1 MSKAL
6 EDELAWERRARQLL
20 QSIALAAAES
30 GSWHDTMQHAVREIC
45 VATGW
50 PVGHAL
56 VRGDNGDL
64 GSSRIWHLE
73 DEERFHVLREVTEA
87 TRFGAGRGLPGRV
100 LMTGRP
106 LWIGDVTLDDNFPRA
121 ALAGDL
127 GVRAAFA
134 LPVLVKE
141 QRLDGLEAE
150 SPLAAEPQRPL
161 LDVMAAIG
169 AQLGR
174 VVERGLADEALRQS
188 ELRFRS
194 VAQTA
199 HDAII
204 SADATGRIISWNRGA
219 SVMFGYT
226 EDEALSRPLTMVI
239 PERLRARHEEGLR
252 RVGSGG
258 AQRVIGRTVELEGLR
273 RDGNE
278 FPLELSLAA
287 WQIGEASY
295 YTGILR
301 DITERKENEQRLH
314 TVATRL
320 ERSEKAAIE
329 ANRAKSIFLAN
340 MSHELRTPL
349 NAILGFVQL
358 LRRDRTLNVGQRENV
373 DVIARSGEHL
383 LGLIN
388 DVLTISKI
396 EAGETILNP
405 THFDPGRLLRGLREL
420 FHLRAEARGL
430 ELRFEISAA
439 FPSLVTGDE
448 GKLRQ
453 VLINLLANAVKFTE
467 TGSITVRSTWV
478 RGQASFAVDDTG
490 PGIAPADVE
499 RLFAPFVQ
507 TAAGLKAHE
516 GTGLG
521 LAISHDFVR
530 LMGGELRVET
540 TLGEGTCFSF
550 AVELPAAIAA
560 RDEGRADPPVV
571 GVAPGQRDFRI
582 LVVDN
587 APDNRRLL
595 ASLLASVGLSVR
607 EAADGRAALA
617 GWEAWRPD
625 IIWMDMR
632 MPVMNGYEAT
642 VAIRALE
649 AAQGGKRTVIVALTA
664 SAFDHDRAAILAA
677 GCDAVVAK
685 PFQEATIF
693 DVLTKHVG
701 IQFVREGAPAAPLPP
716 IDGAP
721 VLSPLRLG
729 ALPADWRA
737 ELGRALA
744 EGDDLQAQRT
754 VDRIVD
760 VDAPLA
766 RELRELVKAFQ
777 FDELLGLLERIPA

>member
-1 MSKAL
+1 MSMAL

-45 VATGW
+45 LATGW

-87 TRFGAGRGLPGRV
+87 TRFPAGRGLPGRV

-134 LPVLVKE
+134 LPVLVKDE
-141 QRLDGLEAE
+141 VYAVLEFF
-150 SPLAAEPQRPL
+150 SPLAAEPQGPL

-226 EDEALSRPLTMVI
+226 EDEALGRPLTMVI

-273 RDGNE
+273 RDGGE

-287 WQIGEASY
+287 WQIGGASY

-358 LRRDRTLNVGQRENV
+358 LRRDRTLNVGQREHV

-396 EAGETILNP
+396 EAGETTLHH

-453 VLINLLANAVKFTE
+453 VLINVLGNAVKFT
-467 TGSITVRSTWV
+467 S
-478 RGQASFAVDDTG
+478 RGRVDFRLSYAREMALFEIEDTG
-490 PGIAPADVE
+490 PGIASDELETIFEP
-499 RLFAPFVQ
+499 FARGA
-507 TAAGLKAHE
+507 TAASGPTS

-521 LAISHDFVR
+521 LTISKMLTD
-530 LMGGELRVET
+530 LMGGEMTVSSKPG
-540 TLGEGTCFSF
+540 LGTVFRIRLFLPEMR
-550 AVELPAAIAA
+550 AALAERELP
-560 RDEGRADPPVV
+560 RTN
-571 GVAPGQRDFRI
+571 RI
-582 LVVDN
+582 GYSGERRRVLVVDN
-587 APDNRRLL
+587 EEVDRTLLVSRLEPLGFDVAQAASGEECLAWLAHFKPDAILMDLAMPGIDGWQTIRTIREQRLGDAAIAIVSANAFDKGLDNDVGIANADFILKPVRVAELLDWLGRRLDL
-595 ASLLASVGLSVR
+595 EWIESPRPAAAPPPDASVHL
-607 EAADGRAALA
+607 ALPS
-617 GWEAWRPD
+617 ELRL
-625 IIWMDMR
+625 
-632 MPVMNGYEAT
+632 
-642 VAIRALE
+642 RALDELVNLGYFRGIVRMLDEIESEE
-649 AAQGGKRTVIVALTA
+649 AQCAAFVA
-664 SAFDHDRAAILAA
+664 HM
-677 GCDAVVAK
+677 
-685 PFQEATIF
+685 
-693 DVLTKHVG
+693 
-701 IQFVREGAPAAPLPP
+701 
-716 IDGAP
+716 
-721 VLSPLRLG
+721 
-729 ALPADWRA
+729 
-737 ELGRALA
+737 RALA
-744 EGDDLQAQRT
+744 
-754 VDRIVD
+754 
-760 VDAPLA
+760 
-766 RELRELVKAFQ
+766 REFQ
-777 FDELLGLLERIPA
+777 LEAMTGVLKNALHAS